1 MEGRTDGRDGLVAV
15 GRSQEEMGASRG
27 GSRGHNKQDVEAPE
41 WDMEELGVYRQ
52 PIGVVDPMVAAPN
65 AQQMWDERDS

>member
-1 MEGRTDGRDGLVAV
+1 
-15 GRSQEEMGASRG
+15 MGASRG